1 VCEPETLV
9 PCKARR
15 TAQERREHLFFGGC
29 TNAADWTELQE
40 SPEEKKNREKINAYN
55 REQRK
60 KHNRS
65 EKNKEKYDTNEEYRE
80 RIKEKNRQQRK
91 KHQEKRTETQRL
103 RRRERRKILIEH
115 LGGKC
120 VGCGTT
126 ENLQFDHLDRTQ
138 KLFNIG
144 KCLDYSFEKLLPE
157 VEKCQLLC
165 YDCHEIKSLINHDKD
180 KLAEGYRV
188 TKVDKIK
195 DKIIVTLEPAI
206 STIKR

>member
-1 VCEPETLV
+1 MPHKDPE
-9 PCKARR
+9 KRK
-15 TAQERREHLFFGGC
+15 EY
-29 TNAADWTELQE
+29 
-40 SPEEKKNREKINAYN
+40 EKEYRQKNKEKMNAYN
-55 REQRK
+55 REQWI
-60 KHNRS
+60 KHNRT
-65 EKNKEKYDTNEEYRE
+65 EKYKEKYATNEEYRE
-80 RIKEKNRQQRK
+80 KIREKNRQSAK
-91 KHQEKRTETQRL
+91 KHREKRTETQKLKRQ
-103 RRRERRKILIEH
+103 ERRKILIEH

-126 ENLQFDHLDRTQ
+126 EKLQFDHLDRTQ

-188 TKVDKIK
+188 TKVDKIE
-195 DKIIVTLEPAI
+195 DKIVVTLEPAI

>member
-1 VCEPETLV
+1 MPYKDPE
-9 PCKARR
+9 KRK
-15 TAQERREHLFFGGC
+15 EY
-29 TNAADWTELQE
+29 
-40 SPEEKKNREKINAYN
+40 EKEYKQKNKEKINAYN

-65 EKNKEKYDTNEEYRE
+65 EKDREKYTTNEEYRE
-80 RIKEKNRQQRK
+80 RIKEKNRQSAK
-91 KHQEKRTETQRL
+91 KNREKRTETQRL

-120 VGCGTT
+120 SGCGTT
-126 ENLQFDHLDRTQ
+126 ENLQFDHLDRT
-138 KLFNIG
+138 KKSFNIG
-144 KCLDYSFEKLLPE
+144 KCLDYSLEKLLPE
-157 VEKCQLLC
+157 IEKCQLLC

-188 TKVDKIK
+188 TGVKKID

-206 STIKR
+206 SVTKR